1 MTTAISSG
9 SRNNPLKKEY
19 MKRILTLFISILFPA
34 TSFLYAQ
41 ETFSISGTV
50 LNKTTGEPIEYATIV
65 LENSEQWA
73 VADGNGNFS
82 IQKVQPG
89 KNIIS
94 ISCLGFVTD
103 TREIVIS
110 RNIDHY
116 MISLAEDN
124 LTLESVVV
132 TAQDNSNSATT
143 SRTIDKT
150 ALDHIQMLNVADVSS
165 LLPGGAT
172 RNPDLLEN
180 QVFNIRSGDMGETGN
195 VSFGTAVEVDGVRL
209 SNNGSFATFS
219 TSGVAGAS
227 VNNVASTNVESIEVI
242 TGVPSV
248 EYGDMTSGVVKIN
261 TKKGRT
267 PYTITMSTNPNM
279 KQVSASKGF
288 GLGETK
294 RGASKGVLN
303 ASLEY
308 TLATGDQRS
317 PYESYDRKQ
326 VQLTYSNLFDR
337 GIFSTAPLRFSVSAS
352 GNLGGMDTKADPD
365 AFSENRT
372 TVRDNSYRGNFSFDW
387 LLSKKW
393 ITNVELSGSVVY
405 SDKRSREHENV
416 NWAQDSP
423 AVHGTEEGY
432 FVAQYYEDNPDAA
445 VILRPRGYWYSTMCV
460 DDRPI
465 NYGLKLKANWARKFG
480 EINSKLKV
488 GVDWSVDGNFGIG
501 QYTENMSTA
510 PDFWEYRYC
519 DIPFMNNIAA
529 YIEENITI
537 PIGNTRL
544 NIVAGLRNDNTI
556 IRNSAYGT
564 TSSLSPRFNLKY
576 TVLSPKNRWDKTVR
590 ELSFRASWGVAAK
603 LPSYSILYPVPEY
616 TYVNTFSSPSTSS
629 GQAYSAYY
637 IIPKT
642 IEYNP
647 QLRWQKNQQAE
658 IGFDIDI
665 AGNKISLAGY
675 YNRTIDAFRLSH
687 GYDRFVYNYTSIAA
701 LSSSAIPAENRQF
714 KVDRETGAVT
724 VLDVNGVLPDEVLAY
739 SARKRLNET
748 TFASNTFSPISRY
761 GIEWVVDFKRI
772 NPINTNIRLDG
783 SYYGYRSVDNNIE
796 AYSPGGTGADGEP
809 YSYIGYFAGG
819 RSLSNGRENRQLST
833 NLTFTTHIPRVRMI
847 LSLRVEATLLRYARL
862 LSEQSAGIRSRILSD
877 TNDILSVTDGSVY
890 DGNCYAVV
898 YPEYYMTYDDPDTKR
913 DYYADLLWARDN
925 DAQMYSD
932 LSKLAYVNNL
942 DYYYNKEYLTPY
954 FSMNFSVT
962 KEIGDLASIS
972 FYANNFFN
980 NFSKI
985 RSSRTEDYVQGSVYI
1000 TNFYYGLTLRLKF

>member
-1 MTTAISSG
+1 
-9 SRNNPLKKEY
+9 
-19 MKRILTLFISILFPA
+19 MKRLIIIIAILTSVFQWA
-34 TSFLYAQ
+34 DAQ
-41 ETFSISGTV
+41 ETYTISGTV
-50 LNKTTGEPIEYATIV
+50 LNKATGKPVEYATVV

-89 KNIIS
+89 RNVIS

-110 RNIDHY
+110 KDIDIY
-116 MISLAEDN
+116 MVSLAEDN

-180 QVFNIRSGDMGETGN
+180 QVFNIRSGSTGESGN

-261 TKKGRT
+261 TRKGRT
-267 PYTITMSTNPNM
+267 PYTVTLSTNPNM

-288 GLGETK
+288 GLGETR
-294 RGASKGVLN
+294 RGVSRGILN

-308 TLATGDQRS
+308 TLATSDQRS

-326 VQLTYSNLFDR
+326 LQLTYSNLFDR
-337 GIFSTAPLRFSVSAS
+337 GILSEMPLRFSVSAS

-372 TVRDNSYRGNFSFDW
+372 TVRDNSFRGNFSFDW

-393 ITNVELSGSVVY
+393 ITNIEFSGSVVY
-405 SDKRSREHENV
+405 SDKRSRDHQNV

-423 AVHGTEEGY
+423 AIHGTEEGY
-432 FVAQYYEDNPDAA
+432 FMAQRYEDNPDAA
-445 VILRPRGYWYSTMCV
+445 VILRPAGYWYKTMCV

-465 NYGLKLKANWARKFG
+465 SYGLKLKANWARKFG
-480 EINSKLKV
+480 EINNKVKV
-488 GVDWSVDGNFGIG
+488 GIDWSADGNFGIG
-501 QYTENMSTA
+501 QYTENMATA
-510 PDFWEYRYC
+510 DNFWEYRYC
-519 DIPFMNNIAA
+519 DIPFMNNVAA
-529 YIEENITI
+529 YVEENITI
-537 PIGNTRL
+537 PIGKTRL

-556 IRNSAYGT
+556 IRNSAYGV

-576 TVLSPKNRWDKTVR
+576 TILSPKARWNKTVR
-590 ELSFRASWGVAAK
+590 ELSFRASWGVATK

-616 TYVNTFSSPSTSS
+616 TYLNTFASTATAS
-629 GQAYSAYY
+629 GQAFSAYY
-637 IIPKT
+637 ILPRT

-647 QLRWQKNQQAE
+647 DLRWQKNRQAE

-675 YNRTIDAFRLSH
+675 YNRTVDAYRLSRD
-687 GYDRFVYNYTSIAA
+687 YERFTFNYTSIGA
-701 LSSSAIPAENRQF
+701 LEGCLIPVEDRAF
-714 KVDRETGAVT
+714 SVDRNTGIVTVTDVTGAHAPEI
-724 VLDVNGVLPDEVLAY
+724 LEHSERN
-739 SARKRLNET
+739 RFNQT
-748 TFASNTFSPISRY
+748 TYASNTANPITRY
-761 GIEWVVDFKRI
+761 GLEWVIDFRRI

-783 SYYGYRSVDNNIE
+783 SFYGYRSVDENIE
-796 AYSPGGTGADGEP
+796 AYSYDGNGADGQP
-809 YSYIGYFAGG
+809 YKYVGYFVGG
-819 RSLSNGRENRQLST
+819 RSQSNGRESRQLST
-833 NLTFTTHIPRVRMI
+833 NLTITTHIPKVRMI
-847 LSLRVEATLLRYARL
+847 VSLRLEATLLRYTRF
-862 LSEQSAGIRSRILSD
+862 LSEQSGGVRSHVL
-877 TNDILSVTDGSVY
+877 TNREDILSVTDASIY
-890 DGNCYAVV
+890 DGNGYAVV
-898 YPEYYMTYDDPDTKR
+898 YPEYYTTYDDPYTLRNFHD
-913 DYYADLLWARDN
+913 DLVWARENGMSDM
-925 DAQMYSD
+925 ASD
-932 LSKLAYVNNL
+932 LARLAISNSM
-942 DYYYNKEYLTPY
+942 DYFYNKEYLTPY

-980 NFSKI
+980 NFGQI
-985 RSSRTEDYVQGSVYI
+985 RSTRTGNYVSASDYI
-1000 TNFYYGLTLRLKF
+1000 TNFYYGLTLRFKF